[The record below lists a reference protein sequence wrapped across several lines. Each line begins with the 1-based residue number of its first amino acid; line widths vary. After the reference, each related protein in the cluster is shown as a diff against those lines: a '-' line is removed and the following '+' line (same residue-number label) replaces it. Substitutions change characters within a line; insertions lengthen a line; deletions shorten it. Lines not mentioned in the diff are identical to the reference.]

1 MEYAVLV
8 LGWVL
13 YFFIHSLLASAWCKA
28 VARRMFDGDRYYRI
42 VYSVLSIAGLF
53 VLLFQGNQIEAAYFW
68 DRSAI
73 VRYLSLVVTTFGVMI
88 IQSSFRQY
96 SLKAF
101 LGFGEEGETFKQ
113 SGILNWVRHPIYS
126 GLILVTIGYFFF
138 IPNLPSLVSALSI
151 LVYLPIGIALEERK
165 LLAIFGDRYRQYCEE
180 VPSII
185 PKLSK
190 LRTL

>member
-1 MEYAVLV
+1 
-8 LGWVL
+8 
-13 YFFIHSLLASAWCKA
+13 
-28 VARRMFDGDRYYRI
+28 MFGGDRYYRI

-53 VLLFQGNQIEAAYFW
+53 ALLFQGNQIEAAYFW

-73 VRYLSLVVTTFGVMI
+73 VRYLSLVVTTFGVMV

-101 LGFGEEGETFKQ
+101 LGFGDEGEAFKQ

>member
-28 VARRMFDGDRYYRI
+28 AARRMFGGDRYYRI

-53 VLLFQGNQIEAAYFW
+53 ALLFQGNQIEAAYFW

-101 LGFGEEGETFKQ
+101 LGFGDEGETFKQ

-165 LLAIFGDRYRQYCEE
+165 LLAVFGDRYRQYCEE